1 MDGMVK
7 KIFVFVI
14 LVLTFGLA
22 LATIIAPKKDYSENE
37 NRYLEKFPEPS
48 LENITDATFMKD
60 TETFVSDHFILRDIF
75 MTIKTGYERATGRN
89 RVNNIYL
96 CKDGYYMEEYSP
108 LKNSERI
115 VSAIKRLSENSQ
127 SKNIRIL
134 LVPTAVQILKD
145 RLPSTA
151 KNADQISDMKKIEAA
166 LEKSFDSINAEGRS
180 AVFVDVADALKKA
193 GGEQI
198 FYRLDHHWTTLGAYT
213 AYREIARSF
222 GFTPLEKNEF
232 TVKTVSTD
240 FKGSFYSKVNDL
252 FAKPDSIEVFESD
265 RLSLSVKYPDKK
277 IETDRLTADEYLEKK
292 DKYSYFLNNQNS
304 FVEVHNSNAESD
316 RSLAVV
322 KDSYA
327 NCIIPFLAEHFSTVY
342 VFDTRFYRES
352 VTDFINE
359 NSVSDTLFLYNMY
372 TIDTDTGING
382 IR

>member
-1 MDGMVK
+1 M
-7 KIFVFVI
+7 
-14 LVLTFGLA
+14 
-22 LATIIAPKKDYSENE
+22 
-37 NRYLEKFPEPS
+37 
-48 LENITDATFMKD
+48 
-60 TETFVSDHFILRDIF
+60 
-75 MTIKTGYERATGRN
+75 
-89 RVNNIYL
+89 
-96 CKDGYYMEEYSP
+96 
-108 LKNSERI
+108 
-115 VSAIKRLSENSQ
+115 
-127 SKNIRIL
+127 
-134 LVPTAVQILKD
+134 
-145 RLPSTA
+145 
-151 KNADQISDMKKIEAA
+151 
-166 LEKSFDSINAEGRS
+166 
-180 AVFVDVADALKKA
+180 
-193 GGEQI
+193 
-198 FYRLDHHWTTLGAYT
+198 GAYT

-232 TVKTVSTD
+232 TVKTVSTN
-240 FKGSFYSKVNDL
+240 FKGSFHSKVNDL